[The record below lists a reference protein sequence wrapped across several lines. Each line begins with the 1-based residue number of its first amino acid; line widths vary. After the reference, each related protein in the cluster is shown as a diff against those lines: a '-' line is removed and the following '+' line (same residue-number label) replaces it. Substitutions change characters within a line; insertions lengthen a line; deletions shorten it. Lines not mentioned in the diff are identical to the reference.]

1 MVFGLSNQ
9 ADLHFSMGHFETNKM
24 PIIQDWKGVDV
35 FRNRKT
41 EPVCGLPRL
50 VSEVARQKTTFAGAS
65 QVLRE
70 DREHCTV
77 KMNKSLFLCC
87 SIIVLVVCLAAQTEG
102 QKRKTFL
109 EKICGKCEYCKGD
122 PNCDGCTKCDEC
134 LSGLKKV
141 NIGSVDYQ
149 NIFSNR
155 FISQEGCK
163 FCKEGEDVL
172 ECKERCNK
180 GCNICKGKDGTGLES
195 CKNFSRN

>member
-1 MVFGLSNQ
+1 
-9 ADLHFSMGHFETNKM
+9 MG
-24 PIIQDWKGVDV
+24 
-35 FRNRKT
+35 
-41 EPVCGLPRL
+41 
-50 VSEVARQKTTFAGAS
+50 GAS

-134 LSGLKKV
+134 LSGLKK
-141 NIGSVDYQ
+141 
-149 NIFSNR
+149 
-155 FISQEGCK
+155 EGCK
-163 FCKEGEDVL
+163 
-172 ECKERCNK
+172 K
-180 GCNICKGKDGTGLES
+180 GCNICKGKDGTRLES